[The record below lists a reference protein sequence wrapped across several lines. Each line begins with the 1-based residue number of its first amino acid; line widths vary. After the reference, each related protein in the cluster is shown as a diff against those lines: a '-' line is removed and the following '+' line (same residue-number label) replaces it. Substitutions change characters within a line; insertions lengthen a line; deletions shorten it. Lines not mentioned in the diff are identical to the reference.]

1 MGLYVVTGSASGIG
15 QAVAKQIRAEG
26 HKVIGV
32 DIRDADIIADL
43 SDAVNCESV
52 IARIR
57 ELAADGIDGLV
68 PCAGVGPECPRPELI
83 PLVNFFA
90 VVALVNGLLPLL
102 EKKRGA
108 IVLIS
113 SNSSRMREYD
123 EDYIQALLSEDREQA
138 LQLVETVG
146 GQGAYGGSKQALT
159 RWMRKTNAAVAGC
172 GVRMNAIAPGY
183 TETGMTASGK
193 SDPRFSDA
201 LQQFVDSIPIGR
213 PGMPEDQADAVLF
226 LLGDKAGFISGSVL
240 FVDGGHDAVF
250 RPDSY

>member
-1 MGLYVVTGSASGIG
+1 MVLYVVTCSASGIG

-159 RWMRKTNAAVAGC
+159 RWMRKTNAAVAAC